1 MITIDYV
8 EKKDGN
14 KYITITNSADS
25 KNKNSIQIDLSQPSD
40 WSKQNINNFIIRTV
54 SIAEDKLELPKQK
67 VHKNKFMK
75 KVMLL
80 NLLNLLTNYLL
91 NLLINTMK
99 SSLFA

>member
-14 KYITITNSADS
+14 KYITITNSVDS

-54 SIAEDKLELPKQK
+54 SIAEDKLELPKLTEGAQK
-67 VHKNKFMK
+67 QINENSDVADSIKFINELFTEFVK
-75 KVMLL
+75 KY
-80 NLLNLLTNYLL
+80 NE
-91 NLLINTMK
+91 K
-99 SSLFA
+99 